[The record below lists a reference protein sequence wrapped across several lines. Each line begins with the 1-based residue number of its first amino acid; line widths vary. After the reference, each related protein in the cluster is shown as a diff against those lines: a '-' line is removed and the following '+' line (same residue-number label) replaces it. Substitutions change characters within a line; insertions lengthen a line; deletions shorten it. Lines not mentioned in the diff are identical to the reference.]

1 MPVIGWSTSTSLWCS
16 LATEALKNIC
26 QNHAVDMELPLVS
39 AFHENPR
46 DMKHIYIYTYNPC
59 ITLLLLLLSLSLSR
73 SLSLSLSLSVSL
85 SSKPSG
91 RSLHSPLV
99 QCLKSSFSQSI
110 HIKTWDSAL
119 SCSHLKQLRQCV
131 PLTKIH
137 KESAPVRNI
146 SQFRFAMWIHRY
158 FCCPE
163 VSMNL
168 HDIKWLVVEYLH
180 PPIEMDKK
188 TIHINPH

>member
-1 MPVIGWSTSTSLWCS
+1 MPVIGWVNKYKSLMQSGYWSIEEHLSKSCSWHGVATSTKIQE
-16 LATEALKNIC
+16 TRNK
-26 QNHAVDMELPLVS
+26 D
-39 AFHENPR
+39 
-46 DMKHIYIYTYNPC
+46 NPC
-59 ITLLLLLLSLSLSR
+59 IPLLLLSLSLS
-73 SLSLSLSLSVSL
+73 
-85 SSKPSG
+85 SKPFG

-99 QCLKSSFSQSI
+99 ECLKSSFSQSI

-137 KESAPVRNI
+137 KESAPARNI

-158 FCCPE
+158 LFCPE

-168 HDIKWLVVEYLH
+168 HDIKLLVVEYLH
-180 PPIEMDKK
+180 PPHWNGQKN
-188 TIHINPH
+188 NPH